1 MLRTNTSIKKTIAV
15 LGLLA
20 TMALAGNAA
29 ATKQTPSS
37 PVNINTASIE
47 QLMEVPGIGEAK
59 AKAIVEYR
67 SGSPFKTTAELLN
80 VKGIGEKLLA
90 KITPYVTA
98 GGNSK
103 AGTAVRSLK

>member
-1 MLRTNTSIKKTIAV
+1 MLKTNASIKKTIAV

-20 TMALAGNAA
+20 TIALAGSAA
-29 ATKQTPSS
+29 AAKQAPSS
-37 PVNINTASIE
+37 PVNINTASVE
-47 QLMEVPGIGEAK
+47 QLMEVPGIGESK

-67 SGSPFKTTAELLN
+67 SNSPFKTTAELMN

-98 GGNSK
+98 GEDNK
-103 AGTAVRSLK
+103 AGTAVRPLK

>member
-1 MLRTNTSIKKTIAV
+1 MLRTNSSIRKTIAV

-20 TMALAGNAA
+20 TMALATSAA
-29 ATKQTPSS
+29 AAKQAPSS
-37 PVNINTASIE
+37 PVNINTASME

-67 SGSPFKTTAELLN
+67 SSSPFKTTAELVN

-90 KITPYVTA
+90 KITPHVTA
-98 GGNSK
+98 GGGSK
-103 AGTAVRSLK
+103 AGTAVRTLK